1 MCFLK
6 TGLNPDISQGRKMNE
21 KREYDLIAF
30 DMDGTLLNSEKQI
43 TEKTLRAIDRAVKA
57 GKTVILNTGR
67 GPAELKE
74 YLPILPQVRYVNGLS
89 GGLVYDRTNN
99 LKVYERQFSPET
111 VKKILEIGR
120 KEDAMI
126 HFLTDRSIVQ
136 MNQWARMDHFGMG
149 QYQGMFAR
157 VAERWEDICE
167 QYFADPFPIDKLNLY
182 HATPE
187 GRARTEKRL
196 CDAGIELE
204 MAEAETTSLE
214 LSPVGANKGSG
225 LLALCKFLNLP
236 VERTIAVGDADND
249 RQALE
254 RAGLAVAMGNAT
266 EEIKALCDVVVAD
279 CDHDGCV
286 EAIEKYLLGEN

>member
-1 MCFLK
+1 
-6 TGLNPDISQGRKMNE
+6 MNE

-43 TEKTLRAIDRAVKA
+43 SERTLKAIDRAVEA
-57 GKTVILNTGR
+57 GKIVILNTGR

-74 YLPILPQVRYVNGLS
+74 YLPILPKVRYINGLS
-89 GGLVYDRTNN
+89 GGLVYDRTDNR
-99 LKVYERQFSPET
+99 KVYEREFSPET
-111 VKKILEIGR
+111 VRKILEIGTQ
-120 KEDAMI
+120 EDAMI

-136 MNQWARMDHFGMG
+136 MDQWARMDHYGMG
-149 QYQGMFAR
+149 QYQAMFAR
-157 VAERWEDICE
+157 VAERWENICE

-182 HATPE
+182 HATAE

-196 CDAGIELE
+196 RDAGIELE

-225 LLALCKFLNLP
+225 LRALCEFLNLP

-254 RAGLAVAMGNAT
+254 IAGLAVAMGNAT
-266 EEIKALCDVVVAD
+266 PEIKALCDVVVAD

-286 EAIEKYLLGEN
+286 EAIEKYLLGENLNP

>member
-1 MCFLK
+1 
-6 TGLNPDISQGRKMNE
+6 MNE

-43 TEKTLRAIDRAVKA
+43 TEKTLRAMDRAVKA
-57 GKTVILNTGR
+57 GKIVILNTGR
-67 GPAELKE
+67 GPAELRE
-74 YLPILPQVRYVNGLS
+74 YLPILPQVRYINGLS
-89 GGLVYDRTNN
+89 GGLVYDRENN
-99 LKVYERQFSPET
+99 HKIYEREFSPGT

-126 HFLTDRSIVQ
+126 HFLTDRSLIQ
-136 MNQWARMDHFGMG
+136 MDQWERMEHFGMG

-157 VAERWEDICE
+157 VAERWEDLVGTYLE
-167 QYFADPFPIDKLNLY
+167 NPFPIDKLNLY

-196 CDAGIELE
+196 LDAGIELE

-225 LLALCKFLNLP
+225 LLALCKFLNVP

-249 RQALE
+249 RQALGI
-254 RAGLAVAMGNAT
+254 AGLAVAMGNASD
-266 EEIKALCDVVVAD
+266 EIKALSDVIVAD

-286 EAIEKYLLGEN
+286 EAIDKYLLNGK